1 MTVEIFLLVPVP
13 FVPLRIKERCSLR
26 QHLTNLTIFFCT
38 MISRDFVVMIFWRK
52 TQLSWRNCTEWSRF
66 SVVELTEQFYDAIR
80 KSKHS
85 AILKNKTQNVSTK
98 ILILLKSLKLWTLA
112 CILYLVHQD
121 WYTMHREPYLTR
133 TTYQINVF
141 PGSKLET
148 LNSVTKIR

>member
-38 MISRDFVVMIFWRK
+38 MISRDFVVMIFWR
-52 TQLSWRNCTEWSRF
+52 NCTEWSRF
-66 SVVELTEQFYDAIR
+66 SAVELTGQFYDAIR

-85 AILKNKTQNVSTK
+85 AEPFEFEFWKIKLKMFQRKSWFYLKVWNCEPLLAFCISFTK
-98 ILILLKSLKLWTLA
+98 IEILCTEG
-112 CILYLVHQD
+112 
-121 WYTMHREPYLTR
+121 HRLTR
-133 TTYQINVF
+133 QLNVF

-148 LNSVTKIR
+148 WNSFMNIR